1 MEKNEGILKMKIQL
15 IAVPYDTGHFNK
27 RMGMGPTHLVNN
39 GVPEEFE
46 ASGHDVDVETVELDN
61 RFLSEIGSAFELK
74 RKIAL
79 AVSRAASNHRF
90 PIVLA
95 GNCNASVGVMAGI
108 EKQRTG
114 IVWFDG
120 HGDYNTPETTTTG
133 YLDGMGLAVITGLCW
148 QSLAARIPG
157 YTPLPPENAMLI
169 GARDL
174 DPPEEDL
181 LKRTGVA
188 MAGISDIRQ
197 KDSSGSFGSKLD
209 ILSGRVDGLHVH
221 IDLDILDPSVA
232 HASHLAPPGGLM
244 LDEFEAALEQISSRF
259 TILAGSLTAYDP
271 GFDQDGRALE
281 ACKRILVKLVNLAA
295 KPR

>member
-1 MEKNEGILKMKIQL
+1 MKIQL
-15 IAVPYDTGHFNK
+15 IAIPYDTGHFNE
-27 RMGMGPTHLVNN
+27 RMGLGPTHLMNN

-46 ASGHDVDVETVELDN
+46 ASGHDVDVETVEIDN

-74 RKIAL
+74 RKIAA
-79 AVSRAASNHRF
+79 AVSNAVSNHRF
-90 PIVLA
+90 PIILA

-108 EKQRTG
+108 DKQRTG

-120 HGDYNTPETTTTG
+120 HGDYNTPETTVTG

-157 YTPLPPENAMLI
+157 YTPLPPENAILV

-181 LKRTGVA
+181 LKRTGVV
-188 MAGISDIRQ
+188 MAGISDIRPNE
-197 KDSSGSFGSKLD
+197 SSSSFESKLD
-209 ILSGRVDGLHVH
+209 ALSGRVDGLHVH

-232 HASHLAPPGGLM
+232 LASHLAPPGGLM
-244 LDEFEAALEQISSRF
+244 LDEFETVLEQIADRF
-259 TILAGSLTAYDP
+259 AIRAGSLTAYDP
-271 GFDQDGRALE
+271 SFDQDGSALA
-281 ACKRILVKLVNLAA
+281 ACKRILVTLADLAA
-295 KPR
+295 KAS